1 VIASAL
7 HRWNRDRFLQRDC
20 NRYGH
25 LDRLGQEV
33 ISLIDPGGVPTA
45 HLKIKCLRAM
55 LDSMPDN
62 ISIKDLSQDWPT
74 AS

>member
-1 VIASAL
+1 LRLPFTAGIEIGFCSGIPT
-7 HRWNRDRFLQRDC
+7 
-20 NRYGH
+20 RYGH
-25 LDRLGQEV
+25 FDRLGQEV
-33 ISLIDPGGVPTA
+33 ISLIDPGGVPTS

-74 AS
+74 AL